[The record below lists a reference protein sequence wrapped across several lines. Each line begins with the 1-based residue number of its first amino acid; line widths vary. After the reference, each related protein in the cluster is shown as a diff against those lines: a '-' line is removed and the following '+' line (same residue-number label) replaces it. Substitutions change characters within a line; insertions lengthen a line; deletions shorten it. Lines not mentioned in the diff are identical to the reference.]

1 MTARTAS
8 RLVRIVTA
16 AALTVAA
23 FAGLS
28 SPASAGGWAV
38 ASLDS
43 IPVAEPG
50 ATAEVSFTILQHGI
64 TPADL
69 DEGVGI
75 EIRDH
80 DGGSAYFPAVGDGTA
95 GHYVATVT
103 FPETAGTYEWQ
114 VRMGWFRPHELGTLD
129 VRAREAEAN
138 SHMAWSTIR
147 WLTLGG
153 SLLLAGIA
161 VADMAVSRRRHLAI
175 G

>member
-1 MTARTAS
+1 MTATTNS
-8 RLVRIVTA
+8 RLVRIASTMVLA
-16 AALTVAA
+16 VAA
-23 FAGLS
+23 FAAIG

-43 IPVAEPG
+43 IPAAEPG
-50 ATAEVSFTILQHGI
+50 ATTEVSFTILQHGI

-80 DGGSAYFPAVGDGTA
+80 DGDSSFFPAVSDGTA
-95 GHYVATVT
+95 GHYVAAVT
-103 FPETAGTYEWQ
+103 FPEAAGTYEWQ
-114 VRMGWFRPHELGTLD
+114 VQMGWFGPHELGALD
-129 VRAREAEAN
+129 VRSAEN
-138 SHMAWSTIR
+138 TPLEVWSTLR
-147 WLTLGG
+147 WLTLAG

-161 VADMAVSRRRHLAI
+161 VSDMVFRRRRRLAI

>member
-1 MTARTAS
+1 MTATATS
-8 RLVRIVTA
+8 RLVRIVAA
-16 AALTVAA
+16 AALTVVA
-23 FAGLS
+23 FAGFS

-43 IPVAEPG
+43 IPAAEPG
-50 ATAEVSFTILQHGI
+50 ATTEVSFTILQHGI

-75 EIRDH
+75 EFLDH
-80 DGGSAYFPAVGDGTA
+80 SGTRAFFPAVSDGTA

-114 VRMGWFRPHELGTLD
+114 VQMGWFGPHELGTLD
-129 VRAREAEAN
+129 VQSAETTPLGV
-138 SHMAWSTIR
+138 WSTIR
-147 WLTLGG
+147 WLTLAG

-161 VADMAVSRRRHLAI
+161 VADMVFSRRRPLAI

>member
-1 MTARTAS
+1 MTATTTS
-8 RLVRIVTA
+8 RLVRIVA
-16 AALTVAA
+16 AATLAVAA
-23 FAGLS
+23 LAGFS
-28 SPASAGGWAV
+28 SPASAGGWAI

-43 IPVAEPG
+43 IPAAEPG
-50 ATAEVSFTILQHGI
+50 ATTEVSFTILQHGI

-80 DGGSAYFPAVGDGTA
+80 DGASSFFPAVSDGTV

-114 VRMGWFRPHELGTLD
+114 VQMGWFGPYELGTLD
-129 VRAREAEAN
+129 IRSAETA
-138 SHMAWSTIR
+138 SAGAWATIR
-147 WLTLGG
+147 WLTLAGAV
-153 SLLLAGIA
+153 LLAGIA
-161 VADMAVSRRRHLAI
+161 AADMVLSRRRQLAI

>member
-1 MTARTAS
+1 MTATTAS

-16 AALTVAA
+16 AALTIAA
-23 FAGLS
+23 FAGFG

-43 IPVAEPG
+43 IPAAEPG
-50 ATAEVSFTILQHGI
+50 ATTEVSFTILQHGI

-69 DEGVGI
+69 DEDVGI
-75 EIRDH
+75 EIREH
-80 DGGSAYFPAVGDGTA
+80 GGGSSFFPAVSDGTA

-114 VRMGWFRPHELGTLD
+114 VQMGWFGPHELGTLD
-129 VRAREAEAN
+129 VQSAETAPLGV
-138 SHMAWSTIR
+138 WSTMR
-147 WLTLGG
+147 WLTLAG

-161 VADMAVSRRRHLAI
+161 VADTVFSRRRPLAI